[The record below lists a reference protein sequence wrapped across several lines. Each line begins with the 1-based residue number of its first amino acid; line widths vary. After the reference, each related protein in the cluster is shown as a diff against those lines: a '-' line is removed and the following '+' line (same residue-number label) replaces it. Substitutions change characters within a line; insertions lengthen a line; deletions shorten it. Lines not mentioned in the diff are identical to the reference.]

1 MQFMRQALRNPLM
14 QHSTKKQAA
23 VWTASKITQADLNK
37 VKKNRFLAESGEVAS
52 PGDEIIPCSI
62 EGFRLMFLS
71 NLQRGFSLPAH
82 KFLCGLLF
90 VYGVQLYQLTPNSIL
105 IIACF
110 ITLCEAFLGVDPH

>member
-1 MQFMRQALRNPLM
+1 MDPL
-14 QHSTKKQAA
+14 QNHSGGSEQGEKEQISCRI
-23 VWTASKITQADLNK
+23 W
-37 VKKNRFLAESGEVAS
+37 EVAF
-52 PGDEIIPCSI
+52 PGDEIIPRSI

-82 KFLCGLLF
+82 KFLRGLLF

>member
-1 MQFMRQALRNPLM
+1 MCQALRNPLM

-23 VWTASKITQADLNK
+23 VWTPSKITQADLNK
-37 VKKNRFLAESGEVAS
+37 VKKNRFLAESGEVAF
-52 PGDEIIPCSI
+52 PGDEIIPRSI

-71 NLQRGFSLPAH
+71 NLQHGFSLPAH
-82 KFLCGLLF
+82 KFLRGLLF